1 MVRPLLSAV
10 CRTCLNALLTPT
22 FSVLFRYSP
31 GTENWSMSKLLGEH
45 VGGSAVRSICCV
57 SKVHT
62 ISSDMGDVPH
72 GRIELNAAV
81 EKKDNPT
88 LLISV
93 GAKRVLT
100 SWLLK
105 NTRLD
110 IKNDF
115 VINHQHKSEGDDDCF
130 LSSLSS
136 SMTFQ
141 WLSTDMPAKYS
152 ITRDTPKNN
161 VQKIV
166 GVAENVSHTN
176 NDAGLISESGMANL
190 IRDKHE
196 DDWRYLAVT
205 AFLVRCSGSR

>member
-1 MVRPLLSAV
+1 M
-10 CRTCLNALLTPT
+10 
-22 FSVLFRYSP
+22 
-31 GTENWSMSKLLGEH
+31 LGEH

-57 SKVHT
+57 SKLHT
-62 ISSDMGDVPH
+62 FSSSTTDGNGVLD
-72 GRIELNAAV
+72 AAV
-81 EKKDNPT
+81 EDKDNPT

-105 NTRLD
+105 YQKLD
-110 IKNDF
+110 NKNDF
-115 VINHQHKSEGDDDCF
+115 LNDHQYNSKGVDDQF

-152 ITRDTPKNN
+152 IARKYPENDVEK
-161 VQKIV
+161 VV
-166 GVAENVSHTN
+166 SAAENVSNTKV
-176 NDAGLISESGMANL
+176 DGRPVSLLSERGMMNL
-190 IRDKHE
+190 IKDKHE

-205 AFLVRCSGSR
+205 AFLVKCAGSR